1 MACRESWEG
10 EELGE
15 KQKYRVAWLERRG
28 ELGGKSGWKIGGR
41 VWYKTREET

>member
-28 ELGGKSGWKIGGR
+28 ELGGKSREKIGDR